1 MMNVKT
7 SLRKTIL
14 ILIII
19 FAITISGFF
28 HYTVYAAADKT
39 ALETAYSQ
47 VQAINSTQ
55 ANSPV
60 GDPYYEETSFQAFTD
75 AINGLGGLSGIQS
88 VINDDLATQ
97 AEVDDLTENINNAIN
112 GLILDDTY
120 YQTLANFS
128 QAKAIDLSIY
138 TSNSQIL
145 YNDELDNIETI
156 LNNPTAGNEAINNL
170 NADIDA
176 AANLLVLRGDKTELI
191 AVKDE
196 IETIYQ
202 STGDDYIPST
212 FTNFKTAYDNI
223 DTVIQADI
231 GLTLQQL
238 LDDID
243 ALQSDVDIAKSR
255 LDDVLDILII
265 KPDKS
270 TLITEYNNA
279 LLIDEDLYTSSS
291 YSTFENGLISINNV
305 INDIEATDADVT
317 QALTDLTDLYSVLVF
332 KADVTDLEAEYN
344 NAISKDLSEYTP
356 NSIQEFEAEL
366 NRINNILISDDTDQ
380 ATADQALD
388 DLLNAYDLLI
398 KQADCSKLSTLN
410 ELIIVAYYEERSIYT
425 ESSYQEFKT
434 AIDNIGSYIY
444 INSIIND
451 DNIDQATV
459 NSLSSELQD
468 ALDLLIPIYDNS
480 SILVLYT
487 ECKNID
493 LTGYTEDSITN
504 YNNELDRLFDII
516 TGREF
521 DAEAAT
527 QVANDLMNAS
537 DLLVLLP
544 DMTELQELYDSTS
557 IYREED
563 YSVSSYGAYVVAK
576 DNALNVLQDKN
587 ADENMVENAITL
599 LQNAIDELMPKQET
613 IYIFEGDAININQY
627 ITLGQADILNYSID
641 DPNVLSIDNSGN
653 VTGLKYGETNVHIA
667 LSNGYTETLTLHVKA
682 KLSTSVIILTF
693 TVPVVSI
700 GLGATIVFVKKDTWI
715 LLGKYITMIFKRK

>member
-1 MMNVKT
+1 M
-7 SLRKTIL
+7 
-14 ILIII
+14 
-19 FAITISGFF
+19 
-28 HYTVYAAADKT
+28 
-39 ALETAYSQ
+39 
-47 VQAINSTQ
+47 
-55 ANSPV
+55 
-60 GDPYYEETSFQAFTD
+60 
-75 AINGLGGLSGIQS
+75 
-88 VINDDLATQ
+88 
-97 AEVDDLTENINNAIN
+97 
-112 GLILDDTY
+112 
-120 YQTLANFS
+120 
-128 QAKAIDLSIY
+128 
-138 TSNSQIL
+138 
-145 YNDELDNIETI
+145 
-156 LNNPTAGNEAINNL
+156 
-170 NADIDA
+170 
-176 AANLLVLRGDKTELI
+176 
-191 AVKDE
+191 
-196 IETIYQ
+196 
-202 STGDDYIPST
+202 
-212 FTNFKTAYDNI
+212 
-223 DTVIQADI
+223 IQADI

-305 INDIEATDADVT
+305 INDVETTDADVT
-317 QALTDLTDLYSVLVF
+317 QALNDLTDLYSVLVF

-398 KQADCSKLSTLN
+398 KQADRSRLSTLN
-410 ELIIVAYYEERSIYT
+410 ELIIVAYYEERSKYT

-468 ALDLLIPIYDNS
+468 ALDLLMPIYDNS

-563 YSVSSYGAYVVAK
+563 YSVSSYGAYVIAK

-613 IYIFEGDAININQY
+613 IYIFEGDTININQY

-682 KLSTSVIILTF
+682 KLSTSVIVLTF